1 MKGKTSIC
9 SFPFQ
14 FTERC
19 DWPVSINWSVEIGIW
34 AQWRIQ
40 WQGPEGAPPPLILDQ
55 TEVRSAEKSFWDIGQ
70 LIISLH
76 YLIAFINI
84 CLGSERESD
93 KLSKGRVCL

>member
-1 MKGKTSIC
+1 MIDQC
-9 SFPFQ
+9 Q
-14 FTERC
+14 L
-19 DWPVSINWSVEIGIW
+19 IG
-34 AQWRIQ
+34 QWKLGSELSGGSSGRARRAL
-40 WQGPEGAPPPLILDQ
+40 PPPPLILDQ